1 MECKLSN
8 FISTLIPGRWNKESQ
23 MPNVKGKEEEE
34 VEKERSREE
43 KKYAVKGRLGIA
55 QSGGEEEKERER
67 EQPNLGFLEGTACKW
82 N

>member
-55 QSGGEEEKERER
+55 
-67 EQPNLGFLEGTACKW
+67 
-82 N
+82 